1 MKFQPLL
8 PLWLA
13 IPYLLLTLGAA
24 GWQIWRLWSKSKGK
38 DKAKTQPLLIRWCRR
53 GALLVLPAIIAF
65 GPSVPGGTS
74 APGVANLDV
83 IFAVDTTPS
92 MGALDYNGTK
102 ARMVGVQKDMLA
114 LATKLRGAHLEIIS
128 FDSSANV
135 ILPSTTDQTAFAT
148 AVDGLT
154 PQVSSYSQG
163 SSIDE
168 PLGLLTQEL
177 KNSKTAYPQ
186 RNRLVFYIGDGEQT
200 SPTAVASFAPLTPYL
215 SGGGVLG
222 YGTPTGAQMPNNTD
236 LGTAGKTPY
245 IMTVNGT
252 TGTLAP
258 AISHMDPNALQ
269 TIASQLKVT
278 YRDRN
283 QGGAI
288 NSVYNASQAKLA
300 VDHSQHIVH
309 YLNLYWLLAIPFAGL
324 LFWEWQALI
333 TRVLELWQVRGD
345 KHA

>member
-1 MKFQPLL
+1 MKLQPLV
-8 PLWLA
+8 PLWLL

-24 GWQIWRLWSKSKGK
+24 GWQIWRLWNKDKGK
-38 DKAKTQPLLIRWCRR
+38 DRIKTRPLLIRWCRR

-102 ARMVGVQKDMLA
+102 PRMDGVRQDMLA
-114 LATKLRGAHLEIIS
+114 LATKLRGAHLEIIA

-135 ILPSTTDQTAFAT
+135 ILPSTTDPTAFAT
-148 AVDGLT
+148 ATDGLS

-168 PLGLLTQEL
+168 PINLITQEL

-186 RNRLVFYIGDGEQT
+186 RNRLLFYLGDGEQT
-200 SPTAVASFAPLTPYL
+200 SPTAIESFAPLVPYL
-215 SGGGVLG
+215 SGGGILG
-222 YGTPTGAQMPNNTD
+222 YGTTTGAQIPNDTG
-236 LGTAGKTPY
+236 LGTVSTTPY

-252 TGTLAP
+252 TNTLTP
-258 AISHMDPNALQ
+258 AISHMDPTALQ
-269 TIASQLKVT
+269 NIATQLKVT
-278 YRDRN
+278 YHDRD
-283 QGGAI
+283 QGGSV
-288 NSVYNASQAKLA
+288 NSVYTASQAPLA
-300 VDHSQHIVH
+300 VDRSQRIVH
-309 YLNLYWLLAIPFAGL
+309 YLNLYWLFAIPFAGL
-324 LFWEWQALI
+324 LFWEWQLLVV
-333 TRVLELWQVRGD
+333 RVFELRQARGG